1 MICARRRMQQ
11 FFMELMSNTCKLK
24 WLSTS
29 FMLGLV
35 TPASLACL
43 SNTSA
48 ESLQHLCIL
57 NHQLGMCGRDSFRCG
72 CGV

>member
-1 MICARRRMQQ
+1 MQQ

-57 NHQLGMCGRDSFRCG
+57 NHQLGMCGRDPFRRG